1 MDPNIPKCPRCQG
14 GGHVTLVSEEEDKA
28 GSFASQA
35 HKRMSQM
42 FQCTCGWT
50 IVRTKPPADEPSHK

>member
-1 MDPNIPKCPRCQG
+1 MDPSIPMCPRCQE
-14 GGHVTLVSEEEDKA
+14 GGHVSLVSETEDKA

-35 HKRMSQM
+35 RKRMSQL

-50 IVRTKPPADEPSHK
+50 IVRTKPPADESSDK